1 MSLDPLPTNVERE
14 TAQILEVLNVNG
26 PVPPL
31 VLKPVVKAS
40 PYVVLIVWVPESATG
55 AFTRIVKV

>member
-1 MSLDPLPTNVERE
+1 VNVDRE
-14 TAQILEVLNVNG
+14 TAQIFDAANVNG

-31 VLKPVVKAS
+31 ELKPVVNAS

-55 AFTRIVKV
+55 AFTRIVKL